1 MTVVLALVL
10 AMTPTETLQAE
21 VDLGQDRP
29 HFVEIDAGADHAC
42 GRTATGRVLCWGSS
56 VWGQLGDGRIAAT
69 EDTPLFGPS
78 AFAGPGDVLRGRPV
92 EVETSRRFRA
102 VTTGGRHTC
111 ALTER
116 GEAYCWGMGRFGQIG
131 TGSRSN
137 AAVPATV
144 AGARRFRE
152 ISAGGTHTCAVAT
165 SGEGYCWGGN
175 WHGQLGDGTLA
186 SRSRP
191 VRVDLDRELASISA
205 GGVHTCAVTRSA
217 EAFCW
222 GDRRNGRLDTGRV
235 EEVDRPRPVDVA
247 GGVAWRRVAAG
258 GAHTCGLT
266 DGGRLLCWGRGT
278 EGQLGDGTGSRV
290 DPAVVDVDGVAEE
303 VTLGPRH
310 TCVIGGERAWCGGG
324 GTGAYVRGPDD
335 DHPGAPALV
344 EDVERPTD
352 VAAGGSAFGSFTC
365 VLSGDAASC
374 LSGQRP
380 DGGSPP
386 DTALPAVRE
395 RGEP

>member
-1 MTVVLALVL
+1 MTVALAVVL
-10 AMTPTETLQAE
+10 AMTPTEPLQAD
-21 VDLGQDRP
+21 VDLRQDRP
-29 HFVEIDAGADHAC
+29 RFVGIDAGADHAC
-42 GRTATGRVLCWGSS
+42 GRTATGRVLCWGSF
-56 VWGQLGDGRIAAT
+56 VWGQLGDGREAAT
-69 EDTPLFGPS
+69 EEMSPFGPS
-78 AFAGPGDVLRGRPV
+78 AFGGPGDVVGGRPV
-92 EVETSRRFRA
+92 EVETSHPFRA
-102 VTTGGRHTC
+102 LTTGGRHTC
-111 ALTER
+111 ALTKA
-116 GEAYCWGMGRFGQIG
+116 GEAYCWGMGRFGQLG

-137 AAVPATV
+137 AAVPVKV
-144 AGARRFRE
+144 AGALRFRE

-191 VRVDLDRELASISA
+191 VRVDLEGELSSISA
-205 GGVHTCAVTRSA
+205 GGVHTCAATRSGQ
-217 EAFCW
+217 AFCW
-222 GDRRNGRLDTGRV
+222 GDRRDGRLGTGRV
-235 EEVDRPRPVDVA
+235 EVIDRPRPVDVA

-290 DPAVVDVDGVAEE
+290 DPAAVDVDRVAEE

-310 TCVIGGERAWCGGG
+310 TCAFGGERAWCWGE

-335 DHPGAPALV
+335 DHPGVPALL

-365 VLSGDAASC
+365 LLTGDGVRCLEGQSHLRPTLSRMD
-374 LSGQRP
+374 
-380 DGGSPP
+380 
-386 DTALPAVRE
+386 E
-395 RGEP
+395 R